1 MKKVFSKIFAL
12 LFISFSL
19 VCFSKE
25 ILSDGNL
32 KNMEIEDFVKFY
44 ELALKEKNYE
54 KLLDLFD
61 DRNPEFKKKET
72 DRWKVLFKKLDLD
85 TLKVES
91 FIIENNDYEG
101 EIILSH
107 KTDVPFNN
115 LLIAVYI
122 NEVYKLSRIKEK
134 WHLSDYVVFK
144 ESYGTVQRN
153 LQVKLLPK
161 TNELRVSAELLL
173 KKEPQNRGK
182 YFFKLDEDFQIEKVS
197 SESGDVEI
205 KKLGYVLF
213 LKQKNYS
220 EDKNVKFQIDYSGKV
235 TERNNQYVKEE
246 FTIIREE
253 NFWYPKRDG
262 EDYSTGRLEIIAP
275 KGVQT
280 ISDTGIL
287 TKTIRDN
294 GTETFIWEIKDL
306 TNSFGFLASK
316 NWKINQVEVKNQKVS
331 LYLMKDTKLDVK
343 KLVKKAE
350 EILIFYNYIFGQT
363 RERMFAFVEGPFSHT
378 RPNYIPFDES
388 IMAHEISHNWWLGA
402 FSADYAT
409 NLWLC
414 EGFATYSDELYNE
427 MKYGEKAIEE
437 MIFYN
442 LIKYLNTLKKQE
454 DQPLNDI
461 LYGSIVYNKGAY
473 VLHNLRYV
481 VGDEIFF
488 KILKRYTQKYF
499 NQNVNYKSFQSV
511 AEEIYGQELDWFFN
525 QWLTKPGIPEFE
537 LKYRIHPKKGR
548 KSVIEITIIQRRDL
562 FTMPVDI
569 KFFTKNKSAHK
580 RFWIT
585 DKEKTK
591 SFLEK
596 LDFITE
602 EVCFESDI
610 AIPTRAIFEF
620 AEVFSQG
627 AELLYGQKKYSEA
640 IEKFKQALQIKPDD
654 LVVRRE
660 LAKAYLENGDYSN
673 FEREANYLINRKY
686 EEYEYDQRRWIYL
699 FYGNYYDLKGMREKA
714 IEMYKKV
721 LEIIKGDEHP
731 QNMAKIYLKKS
742 YKKEFKKDSI
752 E

>member
-12 LFISFSL
+12 LIISFSL

-25 ILSDGNL
+25 ILSDDSL
-32 KNMEIEDFVKFY
+32 KNMEIEDFVKSY

-54 KLLDLFD
+54 KLLNLFD
-61 DRNPEFKKKET
+61 DKNPEFKKQET
-72 DRWKVLFKKLDLD
+72 DRWKVLFKKLNLD

-91 FIIENNDYEG
+91 FIIGIIDNEA
-101 EIILSH
+101 EIIISH
-107 KTDVPFNN
+107 TTEVPLNN
-115 LLIAVYI
+115 LLISAYI

-134 WHLSDYVVFK
+134 WNLSDYVVFK
-144 ESYGTVQRN
+144 ELYGTVQRN
-153 LQVKLLPK
+153 LKVKLMPE

-182 YFFKLDEDFQIEKVS
+182 YFFKLDEDFKIEKVS

-246 FTIIREE
+246 FSIIREE
-253 NFWYPKRDG
+253 NFWYPKRDS
-262 EDYSTGRLEIIAP
+262 EDYSIGSLEIIVP
-275 KGVQT
+275 KGIQT
-280 ISDTGIL
+280 ITDTGIL
-287 TKTIRDN
+287 TKTIQDN
-294 GTETFIWEIKDL
+294 EIETFIWEIKEP

-316 NWKINQVEVKNQKVS
+316 NWEISQVEIKNQRV
-331 LYLMKDTKLDVK
+331 YLHVMKDTKLDVK

-350 EILIFYNYIFGQT
+350 EILIFYNDIFGQT
-363 RERMFAFVEGPFSHT
+363 RERTFAFVEGPFSHT
-378 RPNYIPFDES
+378 RLNYIPFDES

-427 MKYGEKAIEE
+427 MKYGKKKLEE

-442 LIKYLNTLKKQE
+442 LIKYLNAIKKRE
-454 DQPLNDI
+454 DQPLIDI

-481 VGDEIFF
+481 VGDEIFI
-488 KILKRYTQKYF
+488 KILKHYTQKYF
-499 NQNVNYKSFQSV
+499 NKDVNYRSFQSA
-511 AEEIYGQELDWFFN
+511 AEEIYGQKLDWFFN

-537 LKYRIHPKKGR
+537 LKYQIQPQKGK
-548 KSVIEITIIQRRDL
+548 KSVIEFTIIQRRDL
-562 FTMPVDI
+562 FTMPIDI
-569 KFFTKNKSAHK
+569 KFFTKNKSARK
-580 RFWIT
+580 RHWIT

-596 LDFITE
+596 LDFIPE

-620 AEVFSQG
+620 AEAFNKG

-660 LAKAYLENGDYSN
+660 LAKAYLENGDCSN

-731 QNMAKIYLKKS
+731 QNMAKIYLKKP
-742 YKKEFKKDSI
+742 YKKELKKDSI